1 MVGGKLMTQA
11 TPGSVPATKAARHAR
26 IAQILG
32 ALPIHS
38 QAELAKALAEDGL
51 YVTQATLSRDL
62 IELRAEKVR
71 DESGGLVY
79 TVPQEGS
86 ETVRTARETEASLA
100 RLARLCAEM
109 LISAES
115 SGSFVVLRTPPGAAQ
130 YFGSVIDT
138 TGVKGVMGTIAGD
151 DTVLV
156 IAREGVE
163 GNALAAR
170 FVSLASEGTG
180 DFSN

>member
-1 MVGGKLMTQA
+1 MSQM

-26 IAQILG
+26 IVQILG
-32 ALPIHS
+32 SAAIHS

-62 IELRAEKVR
+62 IELRAEKTR
-71 DESGGLVY
+71 DESGGLIYSVA
-79 TVPQEGS
+79 QEGADA
-86 ETVRTARETEASLA
+86 VRTARETEASIA
-100 RLARLCAEM
+100 RLSRLCAEM

-163 GNALAAR
+163 GKDLATR
-170 FVSLASEGTG
+170 FISLASEGLG
-180 DFSN
+180 E

>member
-1 MVGGKLMTQA
+1 MSEL

-26 IAQILG
+26 IVQILG
-32 ALPIHS
+32 AQSIHS

-62 IELRAEKVR
+62 IELRAEKTR
-71 DESGGLVY
+71 DAEGGLIYSVA
-79 TVPQEGS
+79 QEG
-86 ETVRTARETEASLA
+86 VDAARTARETEASVA

-115 SGSFVVLRTPPGAAQ
+115 SGSFCVLRTPPGAAQ

-156 IAREGVE
+156 IAREGVA
-163 GNALAAR
+163 GKDLATR
-170 FVSLASEGTG
+170 FISLASEAPS
-180 DFSN
+180 D

>member
-1 MVGGKLMTQA
+1 MSTM

-26 IAQILG
+26 IVQILG
-32 ALPIHS
+32 RLPIHS

-62 IELRAEKVR
+62 IELRAEKIR
-71 DESGGLVY
+71 DEQGGLVY
-79 TVPQEGS
+79 SVAQEG
-86 ETVRTARETEASLA
+86 VDQGRVARETEASLA

-138 TGVKGVMGTIAGD
+138 TGVNGVMGTIAGD

-156 IAREGVE
+156 IAREGTN
-163 GNALAAR
+163 GSDIAAR
-170 FVSLASEGTG
+170 FVSLASEGLG
-180 DFSN
+180 E

>member
-1 MVGGKLMTQA
+1 MSQLG
-11 TPGSVPATKAARHAR
+11 PGSVPATKAARHAR
-26 IAQILG
+26 IVHILG
-32 ALPIHS
+32 DQSIHS

-62 IELRAEKVR
+62 IELRAEKIR

-79 TVPQEGS
+79 SVAQEG
-86 ETVRTARETEASLA
+86 TDPARVARETAASLA

-130 YFGSVIDT
+130 YFASVIDT
-138 TGVKGVMGTIAGD
+138 TGIRGVMGTIAGD

-156 IAREGVE
+156 IARDSVPGKDI
-163 GNALAAR
+163 AAR
-170 FVSLASEGTG
+170 FVSLASEGLGETSAG
-180 DFSN
+180 

>member
-1 MVGGKLMTQA
+1 MASGELVSTP

-26 IAQILG
+26 IVQILG
-32 ALPIHS
+32 SQPIHS

-79 TVPQEGS
+79 SVAQEGAD
-86 ETVRTARETEASLA
+86 TVRSARETEASLA

-138 TGVKGVMGTIAGD
+138 TGIKGVMGTIAGD

-163 GNALAAR
+163 GKALAAR
-170 FVSLASEGTG
+170 FVSLASEGLS
-180 DFSN
+180 D